1 MIKFA
6 PKIQNI
12 VFEKVEIPFLE
23 TFGPKNQNFQF
34 KFKLGTKTN
43 SNMQNSMKNSIY
55 VLFTFFVRNTFF
67 REIFSQIQHC
77 LKEYWISRIIRVFRI
92 EWSCSLFLF
101 STTNTFFG

>member
-34 KFKLGTKTN
+34 KFKFDYKD
-43 SNMQNSMKNSIY
+43 
-55 VLFTFFVRNTFF
+55 
-67 REIFSQIQHC
+67 
-77 LKEYWISRIIRVFRI
+77 
-92 EWSCSLFLF
+92 
-101 STTNTFFG
+101 